1 MNFVSLQKA
10 LAQNKVYDAWQYVQ
24 SLAETLGY
32 MNMSAELLERVYAHR
47 LSVIKETEQSL
58 LQTAIETGQAS
69 ITEETLKETHLDIA
83 GLKLDDSIFLKKTSL
98 EFFHYARLSMDI
110 LFQII
115 NASLLGDRAI
125 DVEDKGIVRKL
136 LDVISQEPNFA
147 ALKTMLDSVKT
158 ANEFSY
164 LQGFDNYVKHIKT
177 ILVNVENSFILGNQN
192 TFQIAA
198 FSYNGTPFP
207 ACDTIVKVR
216 EIQAYVNHTVE
227 QILIE
232 TEKQVPN
239 CLDTQKRIQN
249 LNFHMQ
255 VQEHKGTSSIDHISF
270 FIYVNNNLNELP
282 PEINVYPL
290 LIKPNGDIYS
300 FDFRFEEIFIKKRT
314 DDSIVGI
321 AKLKNGLSSNE
332 VYRAFTVS
340 PCDMDEYIKYL
351 HTFKQKYQ
359 TIHLNFHALEGQIV
373 FYDPNSAKQ
382 Y

>member
-136 LDVISQEPNFA
+136 LDVKKPRTKLCCI
-147 ALKTMLDSVKT
+147 
-158 ANEFSY
+158 
-164 LQGFDNYVKHIKT
+164 
-177 ILVNVENSFILGNQN
+177 ENN
-192 TFQIAA
+192 A
-198 FSYNGTPFP
+198 
-207 ACDTIVKVR
+207 
-216 EIQAYVNHTVE
+216 
-227 QILIE
+227 
-232 TEKQVPN
+232 
-239 CLDTQKRIQN
+239 
-249 LNFHMQ
+249 
-255 VQEHKGTSSIDHISF
+255 
-270 FIYVNNNLNELP
+270 
-282 PEINVYPL
+282 
-290 LIKPNGDIYS
+290 
-300 FDFRFEEIFIKKRT
+300 
-314 DDSIVGI
+314 
-321 AKLKNGLSSNE
+321 
-332 VYRAFTVS
+332 
-340 PCDMDEYIKYL
+340 
-351 HTFKQKYQ
+351 
-359 TIHLNFHALEGQIV
+359 
-373 FYDPNSAKQ
+373 
-382 Y
+382 

>member
-164 LQGFDNYVKHIKT
+164 LQGFDNHVKHIKT

-207 ACDTIVKVR
+207 ACDTIVKVC

-340 PCDMDEYIKYL
+340 PCDMDEYIK
-351 HTFKQKYQ
+351 
-359 TIHLNFHALEGQIV
+359 
-373 FYDPNSAKQ
+373 
-382 Y
+382 